1 MAGLDAFPQVRRSI
15 FERRDL
21 SAPFEPC
28 AWIATCGVR
37 RAWNG
42 ERIWQ
47 AYRSHFYQRAT
58 DHGFTVIQIV
68 RRVFLVNLVL
78 AALALATV
86 LRPSRELDI
95 AALIAG
101 VMLVAWLLMGFVRGP
116 RIGRRSQNKS

>member
-58 DHGFTVIQIV
+58 DRGFSVIDV
-68 RRVFLVNLVL
+68 VTRVFVLNLALGSLAVVTVL
-78 AALALATV
+78 LPSRLNDVAALVGGGA
-86 LRPSRELDI
+86 
-95 AALIAG
+95 
-101 VMLVAWLLMGFVRGP
+101 LVAWTLVTFE
-116 RIGRRSQNKS
+116 RSTR